1 LLVFTPND
9 GIDFTAPQNM
19 VYDGNG
25 KVFSASSSVPC
36 TFSLSYTGT
45 GNTVYG
51 PSSDAPVGAG
61 SYIVTAR
68 STDARY
74 SGGRSENFTISKA
87 VLLIQAITLT
97 PPENLAYNAEEK
109 VFSAS
114 SPNVTGFSLSYEGR
128 NSTVY
133 AASSTAPKNAGE
145 YRVTATST
153 DPNRSGSRRQDFT
166 ITKAGITVTADHQSK
181 IYGQPDPELT
191 YSHSPLWGSD
201 VLVGGLSRI
210 PGENA
215 GVYGIGLGEMN
226 SDNYEISY
234 QSANLTIQ
242 KATLVP
248 VWSGATSV
256 VFDGNPHTLT
266 ASTIPATTVSVTY
279 SGSTTAPTQVGT
291 YAVVATVLD
300 DNYEGTASSSLEIQ
314 AKSIESWAAESGL
327 TGADAAPTADPDGD
341 GLDNRTEF
349 AFGTSPSGVGS
360 SEICKV
366 LPAGEGTLAVGF
378 LRRVSGAEASYQA
391 RVFTDLSTG
400 FSGGTNLTPVRSADQ
415 TGVPPGYERVEVQ
428 APTTGT
434 RGFIQI
440 QAEVP

>member
-1 LLVFTPND
+1 
-9 GIDFTAPQNM
+9 
-19 VYDGNG
+19 
-25 KVFSASSSVPC
+25 
-36 TFSLSYTGT
+36 
-45 GNTVYG
+45 
-51 PSSDAPVGAG
+51 
-61 SYIVTAR
+61 
-68 STDARY
+68 
-74 SGGRSENFTISKA
+74 
-87 VLLIQAITLT
+87 
-97 PPENLAYNAEEK
+97 
-109 VFSAS
+109 
-114 SPNVTGFSLSYEGR
+114 
-128 NSTVY
+128 
-133 AASSTAPKNAGE
+133 
-145 YRVTATST
+145 VTATST
-153 DPNRSGSRRQDFT
+153 DPNRSGSRSQDFT
-166 ITKAGITVTADHQSK
+166 ITKSGITVTADPQSK

-191 YSHSPLWGSD
+191 YSHPPLWGSD
-201 VLVGGLSRI
+201 VLVGSLSRI

-215 GVYGIGLGEMN
+215 GVYGIGLGEMT

-300 DNYEGTASSSLEIQ
+300 DNYEGTSSSSLEIQ
-314 AKSIESWAAESGL
+314 AESIENWAAESGL

-434 RGFIQI
+434 RGFIQV
-440 QAEVP
+440 QATVP